1 MKKKILTIA
10 LVVALIAIMVGGSL
24 AYFTDNDQVT
34 NTFTV
39 GSVKIEIYEND
50 TVTDTDVRELGTLIP
65 VVDEQD
71 VQQDDSYIAKSV
83 EVLNT
88 GKNDAYI
95 RTHIAVPTALV
106 EYLHL
111 DMNAAGWTEKTG
123 STATVDGV
131 DYTVYTYD
139 HDAAVASG
147 NFTGELLTGVYLGMD
162 VDLEENVDG
171 HLVFVKRVNGEIT
184 HNSGFVAHTLNDDGS
199 YTSAKVNILVASQ
212 AIQAEGF
219 GGAAEALDAGF
230 GSANPWQ

>member
-50 TVTDTDVRELGTLIP
+50 AATEEPVRELGTLIP
-65 VVDEQD
+65 VVAANPKKD
-71 VQQDDSYIAKSV
+71 VNYQSKSV

-111 DMNAAGWTEKTG
+111 DLSASGWTAQAE
-123 STATVDGV
+123 SAATVDGV
-131 DYTVYTYD
+131 AYTVYTYD
-139 HDAAVASG
+139 YDTAVSSG
-147 NFTGELLTGVYLGMD
+147 NFTNELLTGVYLGSD
-162 VDLEENVDG
+162 VDLEEDAAGN
-171 HLVFVKRVNGEIT
+171 LVFVKRVNGDVT
-184 HNSGFVAHTLNDDGS
+184 HNSGFVAHTKDTNGG

-212 AIQAEGF
+212 AVQAEGF
-219 GGAAEALDAGF
+219 TGATEALNAGF
-230 GSANPWQ
+230 GTDNPWA